1 MTQFDNIF
9 SMTAEAAIKDQNALI
24 VQQIV
29 AMGAICLSLLIVIGL
44 H

>member
-9 SMTAEAAIKDQNALI
+9 TMTAEAAIKDHKAPI
-24 VQQIV
+24 MRQIV
-29 AMGAICLSLLIVIGL
+29 AIGAICLFLLVVIGL